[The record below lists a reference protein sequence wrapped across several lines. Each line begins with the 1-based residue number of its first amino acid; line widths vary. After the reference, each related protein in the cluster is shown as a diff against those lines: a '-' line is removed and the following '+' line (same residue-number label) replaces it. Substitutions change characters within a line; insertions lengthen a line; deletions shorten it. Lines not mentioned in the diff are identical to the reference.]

1 MAAFTLAETLVSV
14 FILGLLISGICG
26 VLNVG
31 NMAYLSDMGLLDL
44 EQNTRQAMNS
54 IVREL
59 RAASVATIDSGDS
72 SHITFTTP
80 GFSAEYHHVDSNN
93 DGVRDRIIRERTGQT
108 TILANNISDLCFCW
122 DATNNNCRTDCSNLF
137 TIRIRA
143 AKTVMNRPL
152 AFSLIEQVRLRN

>member
-31 NMAYLSDMGLLDL
+31 NMAYLNDMGLLDL

-54 IVREL
+54 IEREL

-80 GFSAEYHHVDSNN
+80 GFSA
-93 DGVRDRIIRERTGQT
+93 
-108 TILANNISDLCFCW
+108 
-122 DATNNNCRTDCSNLF
+122 
-137 TIRIRA
+137 
-143 AKTVMNRPL
+143 
-152 AFSLIEQVRLRN
+152 